1 MQEDLVNGVEI
12 DPNDLLELMDGEFD
26 SYAYARIDLI
36 IKILETLLIIIHC
49 RP

>member
-26 SYAYARIDLI
+26 SYAYARI
-36 IKILETLLIIIHC
+36 IKILETLLIVIHC